1 MRIRFDLRNKKTL
14 CALLQI
20 LNNKVKNRYR
30 FVDLSDL
37 SDLHLF
43 EHVDGK
49 VLESPDVDRSL
60 LHSGQVA
67 PAHAQVCTTN
77 PLSYAETEFANF

>member
-30 FVDLSDL
+30 FVDLSHL
-37 SDLHLF
+37 SDLHLL

-60 LHSGQVA
+60 LHSDQIA
-67 PAHAQVCTTN
+67 ATHAQVCTTN
-77 PLSYAETEFANF
+77 PLSYTEPEFVNV